1 MLYYFLSKKMLEHS
15 AFAIYPNIY
24 YRTDGNKPHAGIALR
39 AVFTL
44 QAYKPVEHAK
54 RAKQKTTR
62 YAGARQL

>member
-1 MLYYFLSKKMLEHS
+1 MLYKCAMARWLRHCAE
-15 AFAIYPNIY
+15 I
-24 YRTDGNKPHAGIALR
+24 DGNKPHAGIALR